1 MRTKTETAKI
11 YDLLFKHFVSKRKDN
26 YMLAHVAH
34 ENGFLYAS
42 NGHILAKVKMEYPE
56 EREGRAFSKTGS
68 SEKST
73 VPYEGTIPLNREG
86 DVYLPEEKVKDL
98 MAAAKNTWRT
108 KIDGKKVV
116 INIGLPEKYYDYK
129 MCNMTFRAEYLNA
142 AFKLFEIRKKMPKL
156 RISISNVMEM
166 KSENEDIIVLIMP
179 VMFPIK
185 EDDNF
190 FYMLTIQEAIEFKNK
205 PKNVRDLAWYER

>member
-1 MRTKTETAKI
+1 MKTEIAKI
-11 YDLLFKHFVSKRKDN
+11 YDLLFKRFVSNKNDN
-26 YMLAHVAH
+26 YMLSHVAH
-34 ENGFLYAS
+34 KNGFLYAS
-42 NGHILAKVKMEYPE
+42 NRYILAKVKADYPA
-56 EREGRAFSKTGS
+56 EREGRAFSETGS

-73 VPYEGTIPLNREG
+73 VNYEKTIPKKRDG
-86 DVYLPEEKVKDL
+86 DIYLSDEEVKNLKV
-98 MAAAKNTWRT
+98 ASKNVWRT

-190 FYMLTIQEAIEFKNK
+190 FYMLTIQEAIEFKNQ
-205 PKNVRDLAWYER
+205 PKNIRDLAWYER

>member
-1 MRTKTETAKI
+1 MKSETAKI
-11 YDLLFKHFVSKRKDN
+11 YDLLFKRFVGKISDK
-26 YMLAHVAH
+26 YMLAHIAH

-42 NGHILAKVKMEYPE
+42 NGHILAKVMVNYPE
-56 EREGRAFSKTGS
+56 ERDGRAFSETGS

-73 VPYEGTIPLNREG
+73 INYEKTIPKERYG
-86 DVYLPEEKVKDL
+86 DIYIPEEKVKDL
-98 MAAAKNTWRT
+98 IAAAKNTWRT
-108 KIDGKKVV
+108 KVDGKKVV
-116 INIGLPEKYYDYK
+116 INIGLSETYYDYK

-142 AFKLFEIRKKMPKL
+142 AFKLFEIRKEMPKL

-185 EDDNF
+185 EDNNF

-205 PKNVRDLAWYER
+205 PKNIRDLAWYER

>member
-1 MRTKTETAKI
+1 MKTETAKI
-11 YDLLFKHFVSKRKDN
+11 YDLLYKRFVSKRDDN
-26 YMLAHVAH
+26 YMLSHIAH
-34 ENGFLYAS
+34 ERGFMYAS
-42 NGHILAKVKMEYPE
+42 NGHILAKVKADYPA
-56 EREGRAFSKTGS
+56 EREGWAFSETGS

-73 VPYEGTIPLNREG
+73 VNYEKTIPKKRDG
-86 DVYLPEEKVKDL
+86 DIYLSDEEVERLKV
-98 MAAAKNTWRT
+98 ASKNVWRT
-108 KIDGKKVV
+108 RIDEKKVV
-116 INIGLPEKYYDYK
+116 INIGLPEIYYDYK
-129 MCNMTFRAEYLNA
+129 MCYMTFRAEYLNA
-142 AFKLFEIRKKMPKL
+142 AFKLFEIRKEMPKL

-185 EDDNF
+185 EDGNF

>member
-1 MRTKTETAKI
+1 MKTEIAKI
-11 YDLLFKHFVSKRKDN
+11 YDLLFKRFVSKRDDN
-26 YMLAHVAH
+26 YMLSHIAH

-42 NGHILAKVKMEYPE
+42 NGHILAKVKADYPA
-56 EREGRAFSKTGS
+56 EREGRAFSETGS

-116 INIGLPEKYYDYK
+116 INIGLPKVYYDYQD
-129 MCNMTFRAEYLNA
+129 CYMTFRAEYLHS
-142 AFKLFEIRKKMPKL
+142 AFRLFDIRKEAPKI
-156 RISISNVMEM
+156 RISESEVMVLE
-166 KSENEDIIVLIMP
+166 SGTVTVLIMP
-179 VMFPIK
+179 VMACIE
-185 EDDNF
+185 EDNPF
-190 FYMLTIQEAIEFKNK
+190 FIALTIQEAMNFKNK

>member
-1 MRTKTETAKI
+1 MGTKTETAKI
-11 YDLLFKHFVSKRKDN
+11 YDLLFKRFVSKRDDN
-26 YMLAHVAH
+26 YMLSHIAH

-42 NGHILAKVKMEYPE
+42 NGHILAKVKADYQA

-116 INIGLPEKYYDYK
+116 INIGLPEVYYDYK
-129 MCNMTFRAEYLNA
+129 MCYMTFRAEYLHS
-142 AFKLFEIRKKMPKL
+142 AFRLFDIRKEAPGI
-156 RISISNVMEM
+156 RISESKVMTLE
-166 KSENEDIIVLIMP
+166 SETITILIMP
-179 VMFPIK
+179 VMACIK
-185 EDDNF
+185 EDDPF
-190 FYMLTIQEAIEFKNK
+190 FTALTIQEAIEFKNQ
-205 PKNVRDLAWYER
+205 PKNIRDLAWYER

>member
-1 MRTKTETAKI
+1 MKSETAKI
-11 YDLLFKHFVSKRKDN
+11 YDLLFKRFVSKRDDN
-26 YMLAHVAH
+26 YMLSHIAH

-42 NGHILAKVKMEYPE
+42 NGHILAKVKADYPA
-56 EREGRAFSKTGS
+56 EREGRAFSETGS

-86 DVYLPEEKVKDL
+86 DIYLPEEEVKNLKV
-98 MAAAKNTWRT
+98 ASKNVWRT

-116 INIGLPEKYYDYK
+116 INIGLSEVYYDYK
-129 MCNMTFRAEYLNA
+129 MCYMTFRAEYLHS
-142 AFKLFEIRKKMPKL
+142 AFRLFEIRKEMPKL

-185 EDDNF
+185 EDNNF

-205 PKNVRDLAWYER
+205 PKNIRDLAWYER